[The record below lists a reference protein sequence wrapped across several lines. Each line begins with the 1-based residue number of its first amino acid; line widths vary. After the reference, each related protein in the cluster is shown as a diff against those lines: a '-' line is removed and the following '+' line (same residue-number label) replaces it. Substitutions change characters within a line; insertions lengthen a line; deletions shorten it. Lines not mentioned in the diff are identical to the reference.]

1 MDRIGFSSSAFPETK
16 SIEEI
21 LKFCI
26 DNQFDSMEL
35 EINSTNFNPEKI
47 KKSTLRWIR
56 ELGNSRKVLFSMHG
70 PEYINFSDPD
80 SYKRNEEINKLE
92 NSIRLSSKLGIKT
105 VVVHPGSVVG
115 EYTKDK
121 LITAFNQ
128 NISAIRKYALFAKK
142 MGVTLA
148 IENLCHEKG
157 SVNPDINSFF
167 DMCKEIGLS
176 IIGITLDTNHAGLVD
191 GIEKTVSI
199 IGDYVTHIHFSS
211 NKGKKSD
218 HCEPQAGVMNFNPI
232 AGFLKKFNGLTI
244 IELNP
249 IPGRKIEGAILRT
262 RDYLLRLNNL

>member
-1 MDRIGFSSSAFPETK
+1 LFRIGFSSNCFPETK

-26 DNQFDSMEL
+26 DNQFNSMEL

-47 KKSTLRWIR
+47 EKSTLRWIK
-56 ELGNSRKVLFSMHG
+56 ELCSSKKVLFSIHSPG
-70 PEYINFSDPD
+70 DINFSDPIED
-80 SYKRNEEINKLE
+80 KRNESINKVE
-92 NSIRLSSKLGIKT
+92 SSIKLSSELGIKT
-105 VVVHPGSVVG
+105 VVVHPGRVVG
-115 EYTKDK
+115 EYTKEK
-121 LITAFNQ
+121 LNIAIHQ
-128 NISAIRKYALFAKK
+128 NVSALRRCALFAKK
-142 MGVTLA
+142 VGVTIA

-157 SVNPDINSFF
+157 SVTPDINSFF
-167 DMCKEIGLS
+167 EMCKKIGLS

-191 GIEKTVSI
+191 GIKETVSI
-199 IGDYVTHIHFSS
+199 IEDYVTHIHFSS

-218 HCEPQAGVMNFNPI
+218 HCEPQAGVMNFNQI

-249 IPGRKIEGAILRT
+249 IPGGKIEDAILRT